1 PVRSSTGMHR
11 GGVLRSFAGGLKA
24 MNYQEKVDEPW
35 LSWYPCEVKASDT
48 TLIVEDQ
55 LSALKGSRVADTVA
69 LMGTALSLEKL
80 MEIVKHNNNKVL
92 LLLDAD
98 ATAKAVKFL
107 RRFSWVSS
115 LTVKPLT
122 KDLKYYT
129 TEEMETL
136 L

>member
-1 PVRSSTGMHR
+1 
-11 GGVLRSFAGGLKA
+11 

-129 TEEMETL
+129 TEEMEKL

>member
-1 PVRSSTGMHR
+1 MHR
-11 GGVLRSFAGGLKA
+11 GAVLRNFAGGMKA
-24 MNYQEKVDEPW
+24 LNYQEKVNEPW
-35 LSWYPCEVKASDT
+35 LSWYPSQVIEKASDV

-129 TEEMETL
+129 TEEMEEL